1 MWKCEV
7 LDQWALGHGQEVFDH
22 PFQDQVALGQEVF
35 DHPFQIQ
42 EDPLAEAL
50 HAFHLQSR
58 AQVHGEVPDQL
69 ERVIPTQE
77 KLGDPLVEDLVK

>member
-1 MWKCEV
+1 MLELSLKMWKCEV
-7 LDQWALGHGQEVFDH
+7 LDQWALGH
-22 PFQDQVALGQEVF
+22 GQEVF

-58 AQVHGEVPDQL
+58 ALVHGGVPDQL

-77 KLGDPLVEDLVK
+77 KLGDPLVEELVK